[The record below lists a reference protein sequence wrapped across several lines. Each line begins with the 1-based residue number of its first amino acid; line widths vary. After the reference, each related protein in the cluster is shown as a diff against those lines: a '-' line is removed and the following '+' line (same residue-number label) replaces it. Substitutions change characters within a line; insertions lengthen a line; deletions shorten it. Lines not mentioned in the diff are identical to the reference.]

1 MPRHSDP
8 VFGNIGFPVTGLSR
22 ACSSCP
28 PSSKPNAHHDGWVNG
43 WVNEQKGIVWIK
55 LAHSVLNILLIWIF
69 LRNVTRF
76 CSLQTLHFSNMKV
89 SSLFVF
95 IATSSQVIE
104 SVATHPQTHEHSEL
118 QLFWLHSNHVPI
130 FPKKSDSEMRPF
142 WTPSPLPC
150 SHKPRTSSDL
160 NEEILG

>member
-95 IATSSQVIE
+95 ITTSHQQSSYRI
-104 SVATHPQTHEHSEL
+104 SGY
-118 QLFWLHSNHVPI
+118 
-130 FPKKSDSEMRPF
+130 
-142 WTPSPLPC
+142 TPSNPWALRVAVVLTAQQSCSNLPKEKWLWNETFLNPLP
-150 SHKPRTSSDL
+150 SAMLP
-160 NEEILG
+160 